1 METIA
6 WEKARK
12 HRIILLKESQMA
24 LVARNP
30 PTNTGDPG
38 SILLGRA
45 PKGGDGNL
53 HTSIRLGHN

>member
-6 WEKARK
+6 WGKSK

-24 LVARNP
+24 LVVKNP

-38 SILLGRA
+38 FIPGLGRA
-45 PKGGDGNL
+45 LKGGDGNPYQY
-53 HTSIRLGHN
+53 